1 MHDERSTLLVCYMEW
16 EPFSVFLVQHF
27 LPQILNYWCQ
37 VLIQFRV
44 DTCGYQVCPD
54 SMKYMLIMGYFNQS
68 TSFSEQFG
76 SSSNTSNIYSEG
88 AGLESQLQ
96 HQLSLSSL
104 YISSVSPSTYQISIL
119 Y

>member
-54 SMKYMLIMGYFNQS
+54 SMKYMLILGYFNQS
-68 TSFSEQFG
+68 TYHLL
-76 SSSNTSNIYSEG
+76 SNLAQAVILLT
-88 AGLESQLQ
+88 
-96 HQLSLSSL
+96 
-104 YISSVSPSTYQISIL
+104 YIQKVL
-119 Y
+119 G